1 MYCMQFIIFLLQDYD
16 PKGTG
21 VLRADDIPTALGTAV
36 FSVKFHSNSISS
48 LVGVA
53 LTRYMPPPFS

>member
-16 PKGTG
+16 LKGTG

-36 FSVKFHSNSISS
+36 FIYKQRRDPN
-48 LVGVA
+48 
-53 LTRYMPPPFS
+53 R